1 MFTPDQIGKIL
12 LGIGGII
19 ALVGVVFLLGDRIG
33 LGRLPGD
40 IIIRRENLTIYFPI
54 TTMII
59 ISIILTLIL
68 SLFRR

>member
-12 LGIGGII
+12 LGIGVII
-19 ALVGVVFLLGDRIG
+19 ALVGVVFLLGGRIG

-59 ISIILTLIL
+59 ISIILTLIF